1 MIYYHPHT
9 STQHIQCQQFW
20 NYGKIYISKKKNK
33 QKQNREPSCFCTQL
47 LDLHLSVLTSGI
59 KVWFRN
65 LHAEEITRMSAAIK
79 EATSAALQTLWSV
92 NDKVATNMN
101 SEVGL

>member
-1 MIYYHPHT
+1 MAKYT
-9 STQHIQCQQFW
+9 FL
-20 NYGKIYISKKKNK
+20 KKKQPPK
-33 QKQNREPSCFCTQL
+33 IEPSYSCTQV
-47 LDLHLSVLTSGI
+47 LDSDLSVLTSGI

-65 LHAEEITRMSAAIK
+65 LHTEEITKMSAAIK

-92 NDKVATNMN
+92 NYKVATNKN